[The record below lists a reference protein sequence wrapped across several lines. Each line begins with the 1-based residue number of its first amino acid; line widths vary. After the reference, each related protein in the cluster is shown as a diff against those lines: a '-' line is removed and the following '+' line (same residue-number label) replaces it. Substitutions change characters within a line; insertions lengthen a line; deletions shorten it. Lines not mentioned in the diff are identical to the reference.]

1 MLLTCENNM
10 LFSRVKIRGFRPKN
24 HLVFYWC
31 LYNKMIIIMIII
43 MKGAPVTSCG
53 FPGGPQ

>member
-10 LFSRVKIRGFRPKN
+10 LFSRVKIRGFRLKN
-24 HLVFYWC
+24 HLVLYWC
-31 LYNKMIIIMIII
+31 LYNKMIIIM
-43 MKGAPVTSCG
+43 KEAPVTSCG